1 MQLQTQRGYTER
13 PANTRGNGIRDRH
26 TSSLPYLIGLV
37 KGGIGGPLAGAIIL
51 PLLTQHMSVA
61 GAVGIAMP
69 LLIVGDIFAMRFY
82 WREWDPRFM
91 RLLLPGALLGIIG
104 GTFLLVTLPD
114 MVLTVHSGR
123 RHAGYRALQDRQR
136 LVEQGRIPAT

>member
-1 MQLQTQRGYTER
+1 MEFETVILL
-13 PANTRGNGIRDRH
+13 AAI
-26 TSSLPYLIGLV
+26 LIGLV

-51 PLLTQHMSVA
+51 PLLTQRMSVA

-104 GTFLLVTLPD
+104 GTFLLVNLPD
-114 MVLTVHSGR
+114 LFLQAHSGR
-123 RHAGYRALQDRQR
+123 RHAGYCALQVRQR
-136 LVEQGRIPAT
+136 LVEQSRIPAT